1 MNLKALIGKLDDST
15 RSALEAAAG
24 LCLSRTH
31 YDIEVEH
38 YLMKLLDVTNNDAAS
53 IFKHF
58 EVEISRLSGELA
70 RALDRLKSGNAR
82 TPALSPTLIKMLTEA
97 WTLGS
102 IDFGAAQIRSGFTIL
117 ALATNDELVRL
128 MREVSREFQKIQ
140 PEALR
145 KEFSSIVSG
154 CAEEAQTATAAAVG
168 AGAPSAGP
176 RAGGKTPN
184 LDQYTVNL
192 TEKAKTGKVDPVL
205 GRDFEIRQVIDI
217 LMRRRQNNPILTG
230 EAGVGKTA
238 VVEGFALR
246 VAQGDVPPPLRNV
259 TVRTLDLALLQ
270 AGAGIKGEFE
280 NRLKGLIE
288 EVKSSPTPIILFI
301 DEAHTMIGAGGQAGQ
316 GDAANL
322 LKPALARGELRTIAA
337 TTWSEYKKYFEKD
350 PALARRFQVVKVEEP
365 IETQCLTMMR
375 GIVPSLEKHHN
386 VRVLDEGLN
395 AAVRLSHRYLA
406 GRQLPDKAVSVL
418 DTACARLALGQSATP
433 PAIEDCVRQID
444 DLAVQQRIL
453 EREAAVGADHHERL
467 VEIAAEKA
475 GVESRLAGLRARF
488 EKERE
493 LVTRIREIRAQL
505 EAGSAGG
512 PTSVGSGPQDVP
524 PASSGL
530 ASSGGPAIV
539 PAAEAGNG
547 PVPTVASGTVP
558 RPAKAAGETPALPG
572 TPPAGPNAL
581 RAELAKAEGELAA
594 LQGETPM
601 IRVAVDAQII
611 GEVIS
616 GWTGIPVG
624 KMVKDEIATVLS
636 LPSLLGQR
644 VIGQMHA
651 LELIS
656 QRISTARARLDDPN
670 KPIGVFMLVGP
681 SGVGK
686 TETALALSDLLYGGE
701 RNLITINMSEFQEA
715 HTVSTLKGSPPG
727 YVGYGE
733 GGVLTE
739 AVRRR
744 PYSVVLLDEVEKAHP
759 DVMELFYQVFDKG
772 NMEDGEGREIDFKNT
787 IIILTT
793 NAGTDTMAKLCADP
807 ETTPSAEGLVKALK
821 PELNKTFKPAF
832 LGRMVIIPY
841 FPIRDESMKLIISLK
856 LGKIKRRI
864 RENHKIDLTYDDA
877 LVNEVAKRCTEV
889 ESGAR
894 NVDNI
899 LTNTLLPEIS
909 RQLLGRMA
917 EGGTMERI
925 HVGIGADGSFVY
937 Q

>member
-1 MNLKALIGKLDDST
+1 MNLKALIGKLNDST
-15 RSALEAAAG
+15 RGALEGAAG
-24 LCLSRTH
+24 LCLARTH
-31 YDIEVEH
+31 YDIEIEH
-38 YLMKLLDVTNNDAAS
+38 YLMKLLESSENDAAA
-53 IFKHF
+53 ILKRF
-58 EVEISRLSGELA
+58 EVDTSRLRGELT
-70 RALDRLKSGNAR
+70 RSLDKLKSGNAR
-82 TPALSPTLIKMLTEA
+82 TPALSPTLVKMLTEA

-102 IDFGAAQIRSGFTIL
+102 IDYGAGQIRTGFTIL

-128 MREVSREFQKIQ
+128 MREVSREFQKVQ
-140 PEALR
+140 GEALR
-145 KEFSSIVSG
+145 KDFAPIVASSGEEVRTLE
-154 CAEEAQTATAAAVG
+154 AEAGTGGLGVPG
-168 AGAPSAGP
+168 AGAK
-176 RAGGKTPN
+176 AGGKTPN
-184 LDQYTVNL
+184 LDQFTINL
-192 TEKAKTGKVDPVL
+192 SEKAKTGKLDPVL
-205 GRDFEIRQVIDI
+205 GRDTEIRQVVDI

-238 VVEGFALR
+238 VVEGFALK

-280 NRLKGLIE
+280 NRLKNLIE
-288 EVKSSPTPIILFI
+288 EVKASPTPIILFI

-375 GIVPSLEKHHN
+375 GIVSALEKHHN
-386 VRVLDEGLN
+386 VRILDEGLT
-395 AAVRLSHRYLA
+395 AAVHLSHRYLA

-418 DTACARLALGQSATP
+418 DTACARLALSQSATP

-467 VEIAAEKA
+467 AEIAAKRIETEA
-475 GVESRLAGLRARF
+475 RLAGLRARF
-488 EKERE
+488 DKERE

-505 EAGSAGG
+505 ETVGAPRTTISPQLGAPTAASPLTLGG
-512 PTSVGSGPQDVP
+512 DVP
-524 PASSGL
+524 SAAAAAPA
-530 ASSGGPAIV
+530 P
-539 PAAEAGNG
+539 AEA
-547 PVPTVASGTVP
+547 PKVDTA
-558 RPAKAAGETPALPG
+558 
-572 TPPAGPNAL
+572 AL
-581 RAELAKAEGELAA
+581 RAELAKAEADLKA

-601 IRVAVDAQII
+601 IQVALDAQIV

-616 GWTGIPVG
+616 AWTGIPVG
-624 KMVKDEIATVLS
+624 KMMKDEISTVLS

-656 QRISTARARLDDPN
+656 QRISTSRARLDDPN

-701 RNLITINMSEFQEA
+701 HNLITINMSEFQEA

-759 DVMELFYQVFDKG
+759 DVLELFYQVFDKG
-772 NMEDGEGREIDFKNT
+772 QMEDGEGREIDFKNT

-807 ETTPSAEGLVKALK
+807 ETAPGPDGLLKALK
-821 PELNKTFKPAF
+821 PELNKIFKPAF

-841 FPIRDESMKLIISLK
+841 LPIRDESMKLIINLK
-856 LGKIKRRI
+856 LGRIKRRI
-864 RENHKIDLTYDDA
+864 HENHKIALTYDDA

-917 EGGTMERI
+917 EGQAIERI
-925 HVGIGADGSFVY
+925 QVGVGADGSFTY

>member
-1 MNLKALIGKLDDST
+1 VNLKSLIGKLNDST
-15 RSALEAAAG
+15 RGAMEASAG
-24 LCLSRTH
+24 LCLARTH
-31 YDIEVEH
+31 YDIEIEH
-38 YLMKLLDVTNNDAAS
+38 FVLKLLDSSNNDAAA

-58 EVEISRLSGELA
+58 ELDTSRFSGELF

-82 TPALSPTLIKMLTEA
+82 TPALSPTLIKMMTEA

-102 IDFGAAQIRSGFTIL
+102 IDYGAGQVRTGFTIL
-117 ALATNDELVRL
+117 ALVTNAELIRL
-128 MREVSREFQKIQ
+128 MRDASREFQKVQ
-140 PEALR
+140 ADALS
-145 KEFSSIVSG
+145 KDFFAIVAGSS
-154 CAEEAQTATAAAVG
+154 EEAQAAMAAASG
-168 AGAPSAGP
+168 AGAAAGP
-176 RAGGKTPN
+176 RPGGKTPN
-184 LDQYTVNL
+184 LDQFTINL
-192 TEKAKTGKVDPVL
+192 TEKAKTGKIDPVL
-205 GRDFEIRQVIDI
+205 GRDLEIRQVVDI

-238 VVEGFALR
+238 VVEGFAIR
-246 VAQGDVPPPLRNV
+246 VADGDVPPPLRNV
-259 TVRTLDLALLQ
+259 TIRTLDLALLQ

-301 DEAHTMIGAGGQAGQ
+301 DEAHTMIGAGGTAGQ

-365 IETQCLTMMR
+365 IETQCMTMMR
-375 GIVPSLEKHHN
+375 GIVPSLEQHHK
-386 VRVLDEGLN
+386 VRILDEGLT
-395 AAVRLSHRYLA
+395 AAVHLSHRYLA

-433 PAIEDCVRQID
+433 PAIEDCVRQLD

-453 EREAAVGADHHERL
+453 EREAAVGSDHRERL
-467 VEIAAEKA
+467 EAIAGKKSEVENSLANLRTRFDKEKT
-475 GVESRLAGLRARF
+475 
-488 EKERE
+488 
-493 LVTRIREIRAQL
+493 LVTRIRDLRAQL
-505 EAGSAGG
+505 EGSVLPQSG
-512 PTSVGSGPQDVP
+512 PGAPSGNGSGGHGIANPASAVGEGASASSPATATAVAEAP
-524 PASSGL
+524 PAVDLS
-530 ASSGGPAIV
+530 
-539 PAAEAGNG
+539 AA
-547 PVPTVASGTVP
+547 
-558 RPAKAAGETPALPG
+558 
-572 TPPAGPNAL
+572 
-581 RAELAKAEGELAA
+581 RAELAQAESDLSA

-616 GWTGIPVG
+616 AWTGIPVG
-624 KMVKDEIATVLS
+624 KMMKDEISTVLS
-636 LPSLLGQR
+636 LPAFLGQR

-651 LELIS
+651 LEIIG
-656 QRISTARARLDDPN
+656 QRISTSRARLDDPN
-670 KPIGVFMLVGP
+670 KPIGIFMLVGP

-744 PYSVVLLDEVEKAHP
+744 PYAVVLLDEVEKAHP

-772 NMEDGEGREIDFKNT
+772 MMEDGEGREIDFKNT

-793 NAGTDTMAKLCADP
+793 NAGTDTMAKLSADP
-807 ETTPSAEGLVKALK
+807 ETMPSPEGLVKALK
-821 PELNKTFKPAF
+821 PELNKIFKPAF
-832 LGRMVIIPY
+832 LGRLVIIPY
-841 FPIRDESMKLIISLK
+841 LPIRDENMKLIINLK
-856 LGKIKRRI
+856 LGKIQRRI
-864 RENHKIDLTYDDA
+864 QENHKIALTYDGA
-877 LVNEVAKRCTEV
+877 LVDEVARRCTEV

-917 EGGTMERI
+917 EGESMERI
-925 HVGIGADGSFVY
+925 HIGVGSDGAFVY

>member
-1 MNLKALIGKLDDST
+1 MNLKSLIGKLNDST
-15 RSALEAAAG
+15 RGALEGAAG
-24 LCLSRTH
+24 LCLARTH

-38 YLMKLLDVTNNDAAS
+38 YLTKLLDSTDNDVAA

-58 EVEISRLSGELA
+58 EVDTSRLSGELA
-70 RALDRLKSGNAR
+70 RALDKLKSGNAR
-82 TPALSPTLIKMLTEA
+82 TPALSPTLMRMLIEA
-97 WTLGS
+97 WTVGS
-102 IDFGAAQIRSGFTIL
+102 IDFNAGQVRTGFTIL

-128 MREVSREFQKIQ
+128 MRDISREFQKIQ
-140 PEALR
+140 ADALR
-145 KEFSSIVSG
+145 KDFASIVGNSS
-154 CAEEAQTATAAAVG
+154 EEAQAAVAAAATAP
-168 AGAPSAGP
+168 GAPSAGARP
-176 RAGGKTPN
+176 GGKTPN
-184 LDQYTVNL
+184 LDQFTINL
-192 TEKAKTGKVDPVL
+192 TEKAKTGKLDPVL
-205 GRDFEIRQVIDI
+205 GRDFEIRQVVDI

-288 EVKSSPTPIILFI
+288 EVKSSPLPIILFI

-365 IETQCLTMMR
+365 IETQCMTMLR
-375 GIVPSLEKHHN
+375 GIVPSLEKHHK
-386 VRVLDEGLN
+386 VRILDEGLT
-395 AAVRLSHRYLA
+395 AAVHLSHRYLA

-433 PAIEDCVRQID
+433 SAIEDSVRQID

-453 EREAAVGADHHERL
+453 ERESAVGTDHRERL
-467 VEIAAEKA
+467 EEIATKSAEI
-475 GVESRLAGLRARF
+475 GSRLAGLRTRF
-488 EKERE
+488 EKERD
-493 LVTRIREIRAQL
+493 LVTTIRDLRSQLEGAVASRNGNAGAAHAGTVGNGSEIPGVAANAGAPAAVATAPAAASSSATAVAVEEPPKTVDVAAVRAQL
-505 EAGSAGG
+505 A
-512 PTSVGSGPQDVP
+512 Q
-524 PASSGL
+524 
-530 ASSGGPAIV
+530 
-539 PAAEAGNG
+539 AEA
-547 PVPTVASGTVP
+547 
-558 RPAKAAGETPALPG
+558 
-572 TPPAGPNAL
+572 
-581 RAELAKAEGELAA
+581 ELAA

-616 GWTGIPVG
+616 AWTGIPVG
-624 KMVKDEIATVLS
+624 KMMKDEISTVLS
-636 LPSLLGQR
+636 LPSFLGQR
-644 VIGQMHA
+644 VIGQIHA
-651 LELIS
+651 LEIIS
-656 QRISTARARLDDPN
+656 QRISTSRARLDDPN

-686 TETALALSDLLYGGE
+686 TETALALADLLYGGE

-759 DVMELFYQVFDKG
+759 DVLELFYQVFDKG
-772 NMEDGEGREIDFKNT
+772 TMEDGEGREINFKNT

-807 ETTPSAEGLVKALK
+807 ETMPSPDGLVKALK
-821 PELNKTFKPAF
+821 PELNKIFKPAF

-841 FPIRDESMKLIISLK
+841 LPIRDENMKQIIKLK
-856 LGKIKRRI
+856 LGKIQRRI
-864 RENHKIDLTYDDA
+864 QENHKIELLYDTAVVD
-877 LVNEVAKRCTEV
+877 EVARRCTEV

-899 LTNTLLPEIS
+899 LTNTMLPEIS

-917 EGGTMERI
+917 ANEPMERI
-925 HVGIGADGSFVY
+925 HVGIGADGAFVY

>member
-1 MNLKALIGKLDDST
+1 MNLKSLIGKLNDST
-15 RSALEAAAG
+15 RGALEAAAG
-24 LCLSRTH
+24 LCLARTH

-38 YLMKLLDVTNNDAAS
+38 YLTKLLDSTDNDVAA

-58 EVEISRLSGELA
+58 EIDTSRLSGELA
-70 RALDRLKSGNAR
+70 RALDKLKTGNAR
-82 TPALSPTLIKMLTEA
+82 TPALSPTLMRMLIEA

-102 IDFGAAQIRSGFTIL
+102 IDYSAGNVRTGFTIL

-128 MREVSREFQKIQ
+128 MRDVSREFQKIQ
-140 PEALR
+140 ADALR
-145 KEFSSIVSG
+145 KDFASIVGNSS
-154 CAEEAQTATAAAVG
+154 EEAQAAVAAA
-168 AGAPSAGP
+168 AAAPGAPAGGP
-176 RAGGKTPN
+176 RPGGKTPN
-184 LDQYTVNL
+184 LDQFTINL
-192 TEKAKTGKVDPVL
+192 TEKAKMGKIDPVL
-205 GRDFEIRQVIDI
+205 GRDLEIRQVVDI

-238 VVEGFALR
+238 VVEGFAIR
-246 VAQGDVPPPLRNV
+246 VADGDVPPPLRNV

-288 EVKSSPTPIILFI
+288 EVKASPIPIILFI

-365 IETQCLTMMR
+365 IETQCMTMLR
-375 GIVPSLEKHHN
+375 GIVPSLEKHHK
-386 VRVLDEGLN
+386 VRILDEGLN
-395 AAVRLSHRYLA
+395 AAVHLSHRYLA

-418 DTACARLALGQSATP
+418 DTACARLALGQNATP
-433 PAIEDCVRQID
+433 PAIEDSVRQID
-444 DLAVQQRIL
+444 DLAVQKRIL
-453 EREAAVGADHHERL
+453 ERESVVGADHRERL
-467 VEIAAEKA
+467 QEIFTKTGEI
-475 GVESRLAGLRARF
+475 ESRLAGLRTRF
-488 EKERE
+488 EKERD
-493 LVTRIREIRAQL
+493 LVTAIRDMRTQL
-505 EAGSAGG
+505 EGAASQNGNAAARAEIPGVATDAGSPVTATTA
-512 PTSVGSGPQDVP
+512 PATATATSSATATAVEETAKPVDV
-524 PASSGL
+524 AAVRGKL
-530 ASSGGPAIV
+530 
-539 PAAEAGNG
+539 AEAE
-547 PVPTVASGTVP
+547 A
-558 RPAKAAGETPALPG
+558 
-572 TPPAGPNAL
+572 
-581 RAELAKAEGELAA
+581 ELAA

-616 GWTGIPVG
+616 AWTGIPVG
-624 KMVKDEIATVLS
+624 KMMKDEISTVLS
-636 LPSLLGQR
+636 LPSFLGQR
-644 VIGQMHA
+644 VIGQLHA
-651 LELIS
+651 LEIIS

-670 KPIGVFMLVGP
+670 KPVGVFMLVGP

-686 TETALALSDLLYGGE
+686 TETALALSDLLFGGE

-744 PYSVVLLDEVEKAHP
+744 PYAVVLLDEVEKAHP
-759 DVMELFYQVFDKG
+759 DVLELFYQVFDKG
-772 NMEDGEGREIDFKNT
+772 HMEDGEGREIDFKNT

-807 ETTPSAEGLVKALK
+807 ETMPGPDGLVKALK
-821 PELNKTFKPAF
+821 PELNKIFKPAF
-832 LGRMVIIPY
+832 LGRMVLIPY
-841 FPIRDESMKLIISLK
+841 LPIRDENLKQIIRLK
-856 LGKIKRRI
+856 LGKIQRRI
-864 RENHKIDLTYDDA
+864 QENHKIELSYDAA
-877 LVNEVAKRCTEV
+877 LVQEVANRCTEV

-899 LTNTLLPEIS
+899 LTNTLLPDIS

-917 EGGTMERI
+917 SGDPMERI
-925 HVGIGADGSFVY
+925 HVGIGANGAFEY
-937 Q
+937 R